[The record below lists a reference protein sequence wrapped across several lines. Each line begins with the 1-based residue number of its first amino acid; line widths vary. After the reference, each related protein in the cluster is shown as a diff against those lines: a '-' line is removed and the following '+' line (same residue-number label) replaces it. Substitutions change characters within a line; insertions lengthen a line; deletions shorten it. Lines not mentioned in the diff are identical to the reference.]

1 MFQELSVQEFTI
13 NPFQKI
19 GKQWMLITAGDES
32 GYNTMTASWG
42 GLGVLW
48 QRNVATVYIRP
59 QRYTKSFVDNGD
71 YFTISFYGE
80 DYRKALQLCGTLSG
94 KDTDKVQQAGLTP
107 YFIDG
112 TTAFAQADLIIV
124 CRKLYH
130 QELLLELF
138 DAPEVEREV
147 YPQKDY
153 HTMYIGEVVKILQKV
168 A

>member
-112 TTAFAQADLIIV
+112 TTAFAQAELIIV

>member
-112 TTAFAQADLIIV
+112 TTAFAQAELIMV

-130 QELLLELF
+130 QELLPVLV

>member
-1 MFQELSVQEFTI
+1 M
-13 NPFQKI
+13 
-19 GKQWMLITAGDES
+19 
-32 GYNTMTASWG
+32 
-42 GLGVLW
+42 
-48 QRNVATVYIRP
+48 
-59 QRYTKSFVDNGD
+59 
-71 YFTISFYGE
+71 
-80 DYRKALQLCGTLSG
+80 
-94 KDTDKVQQAGLTP
+94 
-107 YFIDG
+107 
-112 TTAFAQADLIIV
+112 IIV